1 MNSRNFVMCSH
12 LAENLIINLTYS
24 IDLRAAMTCTY
35 YMYSALCIHRTD
47 ALIFIRLAVPAL
59 VFFAKSY
66 LLFLIACLITDD
78 GQLQIS

>member
-1 MNSRNFVMCSH
+1 MYLLYV
-12 LAENLIINLTYS
+12 
-24 IDLRAAMTCTY
+24 
-35 YMYSALCIHRTD
+35 YSALLIHRTD

-59 VFFAKSY
+59 VFFGKSY